1 MNEKRKVLGKGLAAL
16 IPPARMAE
24 VSREALLCPVEEL
37 KPNRRQPRSKIDPK
51 RLEELAR
58 SIKEKGIIQPVIVR
72 KLEKG
77 YEIIAG
83 ERRWRAAI
91 KAGLSR
97 IPVVVK
103 EASDADSLELALIE
117 NLHRDDLNPL
127 EEAHAYRHLMEDFL
141 LSQEEIARRVGKDR
155 STVANSLRLLRLPP
169 SVQDALSSDAIT
181 SGHARA
187 LLSLPTAHLQERA
200 LKVIL
205 KRGLSVRQV
214 EAMVQHVGK
223 TRTGR
228 RLDGKRKKIDP
239 ELLQIADEMKRLLGT
254 QVRIHDRG
262 GRGRIEIEYYS
273 WEDIDR
279 ILERIRG

>member
-1 MNEKRKVLGKGLAAL
+1 MNEKKKVLGKGLAAL

-37 KPNRRQPRSKIDPK
+37 KPNRRQPRSRIDPK

-72 KLEKG
+72 KLDKG
-77 YEIIAG
+77 FEIIAG

-97 IPVVVK
+97 IPVMVK
-103 EASDADSLELALIE
+103 EANDAEALEMALIE

-127 EEAHAYRHLMEDFL
+127 EEANAYRHLMEDFL
-141 LSQEEIARRVGKDR
+141 LSQEEIARRMGKDR

-169 SVQDALSSDAIT
+169 AVQDALGSEEIT

-187 LLSLPTAHLQERA
+187 LLGLPTAQLQEKA
-200 LKVIL
+200 LKVII
-205 KRGLSVRQV
+205 KKGLSVRQV
-214 EAMVQHVGK
+214 EAMVQHTAKPRSGHA
-223 TRTGR
+223 
-228 RLDGKRKKIDP
+228 KRKKIDP
-239 ELLQIADEMKRLLGT
+239 ELLQVAEELKKLLGT
-254 QVRIHDRG
+254 QVRIHDSG
-262 GRGRIEIEYYS
+262 GKGRIEIEYYS

-279 ILERIRG
+279 ILELIRG